1 MSKFLFH
8 VKFSEKDNYVHEH
21 ELYEVMRS
29 RNLYQVQFEVRS
41 TFKKRMRN
49 IQISEKA
56 HEMGFHNTRNIFIH
70 KMKERMEQAEKTRK
84 ITTRLAEKSFA
95 KLFPKENKIVRRYP
109 ADFPNLIEK
118 LATPVERL
126 PEITPTTLSSARR
139 SRRGTGTSRRS
150 SSTFLS
156 NAPDSPSMAATL
168 YVDNS
173 TAARFERARESK
185 RNQAFNSSKVVVAGK
200 TEPVTRYKENR
211 DEENESFE
219 EGNSSKIK
227 PKSRGSSIDK
237 MSIKMIDLDLTTT
250 NESGVRDERKYSETN
265 ALPILS
271 VTGEVPQRANFKPK
285 RGSTAP
291 LDSLVNEGETTKHD
305 NHLTSLVHFPDHLT
319 TTENLDSETASEKV
333 LEWAAAHN
341 MLNKS
346 EKESEEEKTF
356 RRLLIDRPS
365 KWAFSH
371 IHGTAMNDSSMFE
384 TQAFNPNPDH
394 RKSKVVDFMPEKSK
408 PKSTVSLPLIDSA
421 RRKPLVCMEPGALTP
436 DGRLILTQGDYDD
449 YLSGYRRAR
458 NMRLN
463 VSKKRLKTLSKRVD
477 KFNISPKQ
485 QLNDETRIFA
495 VQSEC

>member
-8 VKFSEKDNYVHEH
+8 VKFSDKDNYVHEH

-70 KMKERMEQAEKTRK
+70 KMKDRMEHAEKTRK

-95 KLFPKENKIVRRYP
+95 KLFPKGEKKVIRRYA

-126 PEITPTTLSSARR
+126 PEITPTTLSSARK
-139 SRRGTGTSRRS
+139 SRRGTATSRRTS
-150 SSTFLS
+150 SSFLS
-156 NAPDSPSMAATL
+156 NAPETPSMAATL

-173 TAARFERARESK
+173 TVGRFERTRESN
-185 RNQAFNSSKVVVAGK
+185 RNKAVMSSKVVVAGK
-200 TEPVTRYKENR
+200 VEPVTRYKDNRHDEKDSFQEN
-211 DEENESFE
+211 NSF
-219 EGNSSKIK
+219 KIG
-227 PKSRGSSIDK
+227 PKSHSSSFDK
-237 MSIKMIDLDLTTT
+237 LSIKMADMNLAAM
-250 NESGVRDERKYSETN
+250 NEWRNRDKRKNSETL
-265 ALPILS
+265 LPSLNFTS
-271 VTGEVPQRANFKPK
+271 EKTQKASSKRASMPF
-285 RGSTAP
+285 
-291 LDSLVNEGETTKHD
+291 LDSLVNKDEATRNE
-305 NHLTSLVHFPDHLT
+305 NHLESMGNFPDHLT
-319 TTENLDSETASEKV
+319 TTENLDSETASQKV
-333 LEWAAAHN
+333 VEWATAHN

-365 KWAFSH
+365 KWAYSH
-371 IHGTAMNDSSMFE
+371 IHGPVMNDSSMFE
-384 TQAFNPNPDH
+384 SQAFNPNPEH
-394 RKSKVVDFMPEKSK
+394 VKTKVVDFVPEKVK
-408 PKSTVSLPLIDSA
+408 PKSTISLPVIDST

-436 DGRLILTQGDYDD
+436 DGRLILTQEDYDG

-463 VSKKRLKTLSKRVD
+463 VSKKKFKALSKRVD
-477 KFNISPKQ
+477 KFHISPKQ
-485 QLNDETRIFA
+485 QLKDETRIFA